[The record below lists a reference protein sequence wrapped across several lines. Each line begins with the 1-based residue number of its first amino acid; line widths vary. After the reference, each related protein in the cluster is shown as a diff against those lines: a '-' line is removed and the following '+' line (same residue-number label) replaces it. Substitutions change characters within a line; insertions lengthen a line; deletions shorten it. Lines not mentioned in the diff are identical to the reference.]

1 MKIRFGASAVILIR
15 SGAKGKNLLVPLSN
29 YGFGALGAPLYKSN
43 SMSATASA
51 EMHSRR
57 LEPGNDLFAN
67 IEIELA
73 HRPRGN
79 RSNNRRSTNID
90 SHPRQRSSGNDLQN
104 PPTKLILN

>member
-57 LEPGNDLFAN
+57 LESGHDFIA
-67 IEIELA
+67 
-73 HRPRGN
+73 
-79 RSNNRRSTNID
+79 D
-90 SHPRQRSSGNDLQN
+90 SEV
-104 PPTKLILN
+104 